1 MRPHTLFAMRIA
13 ILDNDLQ
20 QRSLLM
26 DALAS
31 AQHRC
36 ATYDQ
41 IGKLLMALREGETDL
56 LVYHWQPEAEGLRQL
71 LELRQAK
78 PTLPT
83 LLLTGR
89 SMEQEL
95 AKILAEGCCDYL
107 VKPLRRSELILRV
120 GVLLARAHPAAAN
133 VPTLDFGP
141 YAFDLRAARLKL
153 HGEPVALTQKE
164 FDLALLFFRNLG
176 RPLSRATILEAVWP
190 QDTEFSSRSMD
201 THVSRVRSKLGL
213 RPSNGFRL
221 APVYSYGYCL
231 EQLTA
236 QVG

>member
-1 MRPHTLFAMRIA
+1 MQIA

-20 QRSLLM
+20 QRALLV
-26 DALAS
+26 DALTN
-31 AQHRC
+31 AQHAC
-36 ATYDQ
+36 TSYEQ
-41 IGKLLMALREGETDL
+41 ISGLKEGLRAGQADL

-71 LELRQAK
+71 REIRQAK
-78 PTLPT
+78 PALPT

-89 SMEQEL
+89 ALEQEL
-95 AKILAEGCCDYL
+95 AEVLAGGCCDYL
-107 VKPLRRSELILRV
+107 VKPLRRTELMMRV
-120 GVLLARAHPAAAN
+120 RVLFARAHPEVAN
-133 VPTLDFGP
+133 APTLDFGP
-141 YAFDLRAARLKL
+141 YAFDVRAARLKL
-153 HGEPVALTQKE
+153 HGQPIEVTQKE

-213 RPSNGFRL
+213 RPANGFRL

-231 EQLTA
+231 EQLA
-236 QVG
+236 GQAA

>member
-1 MRPHTLFAMRIA
+1 MRIA

-26 DALAS
+26 DALTS
-31 AQHRC
+31 AQYTC
-36 ATYDQ
+36 VIYDQ
-41 IGKLLMALREGETDL
+41 IDKLQAGLRERESDL

-71 LELRQAK
+71 LELRLAR
-78 PTLPT
+78 PALPT
-83 LLLTGR
+83 LLVTGR
-89 SMEQEL
+89 AMEQEL
-95 AKILAEGCCDYL
+95 ARNLAMGCCDYL
-107 VKPLRRSELILRV
+107 VKPPRRSELITRV
-120 GVLLARAHPAAAN
+120 RVLLARAHPAIAN
-133 VPTLDFGP
+133 APTLDFGP
-141 YAFDLRAARLKL
+141 YAFDVRAAQLKL

-190 QDTEFSSRSMD
+190 QDAEFSSRSMD

-213 RPSNGFRL
+213 RPDHGFRL

-231 EQLTA
+231 EQLAA

>member
-1 MRPHTLFAMRIA
+1 MRIA

-31 AQHRC
+31 AQHAC
-36 ATYDQ
+36 VPYDHFD
-41 IGKLLMALREGETDL
+41 KLLTGLRDGETDL

-71 LELRQAK
+71 LELRQAR
-78 PTLPT
+78 PSLPT

-89 SMEQEL
+89 ASEQEL
-95 AKILAEGCCDYL
+95 AKILTGGCCDYL
-107 VKPLRRSELILRV
+107 VKPLRRSELMMRLRV
-120 GVLLARAHPAAAN
+120 LISRAHPAIAN
-133 VPTLDFGP
+133 APTLDFGP
-141 YAFDLRAARLKL
+141 YAFDVRGARLKL
-153 HGEPVALTQKE
+153 HGEPIALTQKE

-213 RPSNGFRL
+213 RPANGFRL

-231 EQLTA
+231 EQLSGEA
-236 QVG
+236 G